1 MLNEQSQKKVSK
13 IINLIEEADAFTVE
27 DSPILTS
34 VAWSDTPNGDPNQKV
49 LGIEWIDEDGERRKI
64 SFLAGSLANSILS
77 PHGSIQTLNRKCD
90 SVAFRLY
97 NLVYRKLTTE
107 DIYES

>member
-27 DSPILTS
+27 DSSILTS

-64 SFLAGSLANSILS
+64 SFCAGGLAGSSLSSI
-77 PHGSIQTLNRKCD
+77 GSIKTLNRRGD
-90 SVAFRLY
+90 PISIRLY
-97 NLVYRKLTTE
+97 NLRYRKLTTE

>member
-34 VAWSDTPNGDPNQKV
+34 VAWSEAPNGDPNQKV
-49 LGIEWIDEDGERRKI
+49 LGIEWIDEEERRKI
-64 SFLAGSLANSILS
+64 SFCAGGLAGSSLSSI
-77 PHGSIQTLNRKCD
+77 GSIKTLNRRGD
-90 SVAFRLY
+90 PISIRLY
-97 NLVYRKLTTE
+97 NLRYRKLTTE